1 MSNFPAAARLVEQPS
16 GKAAK
21 LVLSRAKAYY
31 SRAGQ
36 VRLTPDKITIDANT
50 GLSTV
55 VVAFPTPV
63 KDTNFVV
70 LGLTF
75 MNVGD
80 SLVDIVF
87 LSAMPTVLQSQAGF
101 TVLLSTA
108 PPTDNYY
115 MNWGIAEIHNP

>member
-1 MSNFPAAARLVEQPS
+1 MPNFPAAARIVAQPS

-21 LVLSRAKAYY
+21 LLLSRPKAYY

-36 VRLTPDKITIDANT
+36 VRLTPDKITIDPQT

-80 SLVDIVF
+80 SPIDIVF
-87 LSAMPTVLQSQAGF
+87 IQAMPIVLQSQAGF
-101 TVLLSTA
+101 TVLLSIA